1 MSDDEIP
8 QRSRRPTQMVNDALE
23 EMHRRRAEY
32 RRAKAVGTVTK
43 QLQAGF
49 QSAVVSVYDELLPHR
64 DRVQEKWESYELD
77 RIHTLAS
84 AQITSQTVETTGGRI
99 KQTTES
105 RPYRIPCQ
113 KLLEWSH
120 QFDEIARELGFASS
134 VEDRTPANDPD
145 KSDLRGLLRDR
156 GQFEAAEQ
164 LPGGDE

>member
-1 MSDDEIP
+1 
-8 QRSRRPTQMVNDALE
+8 MVNDALE

-32 RRAKAVGTVTK
+32 RRAKAVGAVTK
-43 QLQAGF
+43 QLQASF

-64 DRVQEKWESYELD
+64 DRVEETWEDYNLD
-77 RIHTLAS
+77 QVHTLAN
-84 AQITSQTVETTGGRI
+84 AKITNQKVDTTGGRI
-99 KQTTES
+99 KQISES
-105 RPYRIPCQ
+105 KPYRIPCQ

-120 QFDEIARELGFASS
+120 QFDEIAGELGFSSS
-134 VEDRTPANDPD
+134 VKDRVARNDPD